1 MKKPNKKQQP
11 SVKKY
16 KDSIQ
21 RYSKI
26 AFNHRTFI
34 VFVII
39 GGAITFALLRTR
51 NFIDIPRN
59 ETTYNEARL
68 QINYKSIDE
77 ELLSSFSQAESDQS
91 VEVDSQF
98 NPNRADPFSE

>member
-1 MKKPNKKQQP
+1 MKKNTIKQPALQ
-11 SVKKY
+11 KY
-16 KDSIQ
+16 KDTFS
-21 RYSKI
+21 RYSRL
-26 AFNHRTFI
+26 AFQHRTFI

-39 GGAITFALLRTR
+39 GSAITFALLRTR

-68 QINYKSIDE
+68 QIKYKSIDE
-77 ELLSSFSQAESDQS
+77 ELLGSFSQAESDQS

-98 NPNRADPFSE
+98 NPDREDPFSE